1 MNEAQRLGD
10 RIGLMAGGQLV
21 LCGSRNFIEEKF
33 DHSMKLVFQM
43 VRTVPAGVQQA
54 RENLEFVVRSMISQE
69 FTDKVT
75 LSWNAKD
82 QLEVKLPN
90 GLTHKDLERT
100 ISMDQLHDSQGQ
112 LFESLE
118 IKIDSLA

>member
-1 MNEAQRLGD
+1 
-10 RIGLMAGGQLV
+10 MAGGQLV

-90 GLTHKDLERT
+90 GLTHKDLERA